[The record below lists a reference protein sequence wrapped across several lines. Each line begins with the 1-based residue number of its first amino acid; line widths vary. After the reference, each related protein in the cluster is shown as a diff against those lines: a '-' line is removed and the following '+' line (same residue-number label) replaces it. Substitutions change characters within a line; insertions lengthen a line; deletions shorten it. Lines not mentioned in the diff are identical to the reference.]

1 MTVLTAL
8 FIVLRIG
15 RLGTIIM
22 NQKWCGCNDKA
33 RVKQKKKKKDEVLL
47 DLNGS
52 QFDILYLMENN

>member
-1 MTVLTAL
+1 MIVLTAL
-8 FIVLRIG
+8 FIVLGIG

-22 NQKWCGCNDKA
+22 NLKWCGCNDKA
-33 RVKQKKKKKDEVLL
+33 RVKQKKKKDEILL